1 MDWPP
6 YDAGVQIDLIFL
18 SITQFLAP
26 FVTITKGAFYYS
38 PLPSIAYFRFIRY
51 LCRMTKDFQ
60 HISQLIA
67 DCQVDEAIKLL
78 SEDIDA
84 LDVDQRAHAYYLL
97 GNAYGNLANWRCAI
111 SCYCH
116 STELV
121 PDGPAAEAYRRAI
134 EILDFYNHDLYNP

>member
-6 YDAGVQIDLIFL
+6 YDASFQIGLNFFKHYTVFSPL
-18 SITQFLAP
+18 RNHNER
-26 FVTITKGAFYYS
+26 GFYYS

-97 GNAYGNLANWRCAI
+97 GNAYGKLANWRCAI